1 MSIRAQPSP
10 RLWSIVLA
18 GGEGERVRPFV
29 QRWLGCHKP
38 KQYCAFV
45 GDRSMLQHTVDR
57 ATQLAPPS
65 RTVAIVAREHRRE
78 ALAQLQGR
86 QVGSILLQPV
96 NRDTGAGIFLPL
108 TYIRAHDRRAT
119 AGRRDAHARLR
130 RRTERRKA
138 MSIRAQPSPRLW
150 SIVLA
155 GGEGERVRPFVQ
167 RWLGCHKPKQYCAFV
182 GDRSMLQ
189 HTVDRATQLAPPSR
203 TVAIVARE
211 HRREAL
217 AQLQGRQVGSI
228 LLQPVNRD
236 TGAGIFLPLTYI
248 RAHDRRA
255 TVVIY
260 PSDHFVYPEDRF
272 LEIVTLAVRSAEG
285 LHDRVVL
292 LGVQPDR
299 LELDYGWIQPGQ
311 CLAISGNL
319 PVRAVSR
326 FVEKPTA
333 AQADDALSKGAMWNT
348 LVMAAKLD
356 SLWQLGWHPLTTTIT
371 A

>member
-1 MSIRAQPSP
+1 
-10 RLWSIVLA
+10 
-18 GGEGERVRPFV
+18 
-29 QRWLGCHKP
+29 
-38 KQYCAFV
+38 
-45 GDRSMLQHTVDR
+45 
-57 ATQLAPPS
+57 
-65 RTVAIVAREHRRE
+65 
-78 ALAQLQGR
+78 
-86 QVGSILLQPV
+86 
-96 NRDTGAGIFLPL
+96 
-108 TYIRAHDRRAT
+108 
-119 AGRRDAHARLR
+119 
-130 RRTERRKA
+130 

-356 SLWQLGWHPLTTTIT
+356 SLWQLGWQCCPELMLRFERLSQAIGTPEETRVLEDLYQEMPAKNFSSDLLERVPEHAAVIELRGVFWSDWGKPERITETLRRIGRPPAFPLECLDHPFAPAERQAENRLTEI